1 MEERKLTSMNIE
13 ARKYHL
19 IQQVMHLDEDQI
31 KRLETFLAEVSE
43 SEVSASLDRALEEV
57 KKGKVT
63 PHEEVRKKYEK
74 WL

>member
-1 MEERKLTSMNIE
+1 MNIE

-43 SEVSASLDRALEEV
+43 SELSASLDRALEEV